1 MHKTP
6 FPELA
11 DLIAVEISSTEGEAK
26 TLPIAQ
32 VSSKPVPM

>member
-11 DLIAVEISSTEGEAK
+11 DLIAVEMSSTEGEAK

-32 VSSKPVPM
+32 LSNNPIPM